1 MRHLA
6 ALLSA
11 LTLAGCA
18 TKPPA
23 VAIAA
28 AQRNPCTDGILALY
42 FKDDSAAL
50 AARLAEGLEWPARAA
65 TECSGA
71 KFKVIGLPSPSGDNL
86 QGQRAET
93 LVQALGSFG
102 VPRPAFELGDA
113 DDQMRPVLE
122 ILARPER

>member
-6 ALLSA
+6 VLMSA

-23 VAIAA
+23 VTAA
-28 AQRNPCTDGILALY
+28 AAKRDPCTDGILALY
-42 FKDDSAAL
+42 FKDEAATL
-50 AARLAEGLEWPARAA
+50 RPPLSLNWPAHAVA
-65 TECSGA
+65 ECPGA
-71 KFKVIGLPSPSGDNL
+71 KFKVIGLPPPSGDSL

-113 DDQMRPVLE
+113 NDQARPVLE
-122 ILARPER
+122 ILASPAR